1 MATLDLNLC
10 NLPKYTQE
18 EPRLIKY
25 FSQIV
30 RQLFPIVQI
39 YVKSMSR
46 MKGTRKK
53 DFSDS
58 EVYMTRLKIVLCP
71 PRPPPSQK
79 RNQISN
85 VLFLDDRNFM
95 ILLRAVLKIY
105 QVSHIFPNDLRG
117 TRLTVEIEE
126 AGRFSSFELKRNCV
140 GGG

>member
-1 MATLDLNLC
+1 MWIFPNTHSDVATLDLNLC
-10 NLPKYTQE
+10 NMPKYTQE

-30 RQLFPIVQI
+30 QQLFPIVQI

-46 MKGTRKK
+46 MKSTRKK

-79 RNQISN
+79 
-85 VLFLDDRNFM
+85 
-95 ILLRAVLKIY
+95 KKK
-105 QVSHIFPNDLRG
+105 VS
-117 TRLTVEIEE
+117 
-126 AGRFSSFELKRNCV
+126 
-140 GGG
+140 